1 MTNQQRYLNV
11 KSRDIIDVSAFLLL
25 SFYCLRTGNLQITR
39 LISLAYLV
47 ESTDKTISTG
57 KTMSTDKIQFTDSVE
72 FIEAEP
78 QKYHRHLQ
86 LSEMFQEQQWVL
98 QRCHCLYQ
106 ANHAGFATST
116 PLFRASNA
124 QFAQGKEL

>member
-1 MTNQQRYLNV
+1 MINQQRYLNV

-25 SFYCLRTGNLQITR
+25 SFYCLRTGNLQITW
-39 LISLAYLV
+39 LISFAYLA
-47 ESTDKTISTG
+47 EPTD

>member
-1 MTNQQRYLNV
+1 MTSQQRYLNV

-25 SFYCLRTGNLQITR
+25 SFYCLRTGNLQITW
-39 LISLAYLV
+39 LINFAYLA
-47 ESTDKTISTG
+47 ESTG

-72 FIEAEP
+72 FIDAAP

>member
-1 MTNQQRYLNV
+1 MTSQQRYLNV

-25 SFYCLRTGNLQITR
+25 SFYCLRTGNLQITW
-39 LISLAYLV
+39 LINFAYLA
-47 ESTDKTISTG
+47 ESTD

-72 FIEAEP
+72 FIDAAP

>member
-25 SFYCLRTGNLQITR
+25 SFYCLRTGNLQITW
-39 LISLAYLV
+39 LISFAYLA
-47 ESTDKTISTG
+47 EPTD

-72 FIEAEP
+72 FIEAAP

>member
-1 MTNQQRYLNV
+1 MTSQQRYLNV

-25 SFYCLRTGNLQITR
+25 SFYCLRTGNLQITW
-39 LISLAYLV
+39 LINFAYLA
-47 ESTDKTISTG
+47 ESTG

-72 FIEAEP
+72 FIEAAP

>member
-25 SFYCLRTGNLQITR
+25 SFVFLTNRESINTWR
-39 LISLAYLV
+39 LCLAYLA
-47 ESTDKTISTG
+47 ESTDETMSTG
-57 KTMSTDKIQFTDSVE
+57 KIMSTDKIQFTDSAE